1 VKDPRAVTHHALE
14 SSYFQVYLWKQAVE
28 KAGSLTPVA
37 IREAVKGQ
45 EFDAANGHVKI
56 DPENLHTYLTP
67 RIAQW
72 LPDGQG
78 KIIDEYKSPVR
89 PLPYVAY
96 GETENNLF
104 CTANGLDTKKLDT
117 SKL

>member
-1 VKDPRAVTHHALE
+1 MNDPSAVTHHALE

-28 KAGSLTPVA
+28 AAGEATPDA
-37 IREAVKGQ
+37 IREGIKGQ
-45 EFDAANGHVKI
+45 TFEAPNGTVTV

-72 LPDGQG
+72 GGNGQG
-78 KIIDEYKSPVR
+78 TIVDAYDAPVR

-96 GETENNLF
+96 GESGDNMF
-104 CTANGLDTKKLDT
+104 CTAQGLDT